1 MKFIPLLLTTIV
13 FSLTHPLSAQEGE
26 DPNAPPSVG
35 DSNSN
40 EKDGATET
48 EAPKVGL
55 ADPKTGRLPKL
66 TEELSRQA
74 LEAFTKR
81 EWDKARAAYAKILE
95 VEPGNALAL
104 ANLGA
109 VEYQT
114 GNFDKAQTY
123 LEAAV
128 KYNPR
133 LDQSWLVLGMIYYE
147 KEQINLAISALTR
160 ALHENPLDPRAHTNL
175 AIVIKSIGW
184 TNGAELE
191 LQRAIEIKPDYAGA
205 HFNLAL
211 MYLDRK
217 PPALELA
224 ARHYDEALKLG
235 AKPDPIVQKRLGR
248 D

>member
-1 MKFIPLLLTTIV
+1 MKFIPSFLTLLIIA
-13 FSLTHPLSAQEGE
+13 LTHPLSAQDGEGSE
-26 DPNAPPSVG
+26 GTSTGGESAAAEGGDP
-35 DSNSN
+35 
-40 EKDGATET
+40 KT

-55 ADPKTGRLPKL
+55 ADPETGRLPKL
-66 TEELSRQA
+66 TEELSKKA
-74 LEAFTKR
+74 AEAFSKR
-81 EWDKARAAYAKILE
+81 EWDKARAAYTEILG
-95 VEPGNALAL
+95 VEPDNALAL

-109 VEYQT
+109 VEHQT

-133 LDQSWLVLGMIYYE
+133 LDQSWMVLGLIYYE

-160 ALHENPLDPRAHTNL
+160 ALHENPLDPRAHNYL

-191 LQRAIEIKPDYAGA
+191 LQRAIELKPDYSSAQ
-205 HFNLAL
+205 FNLAL
-211 MYLDRK
+211 MYLDKK

-235 AKPDPIVQKRLGR
+235 AKPDPIVEKRLGR
-248 D
+248 E